1 MTIKEIALNNFRIY
15 KGENIIDLTSSGK
28 KNIYIVSGRNGFGK
42 TTFLMSMVW
51 CLYGKNMQEVDDIY
65 KKEIV
70 DQGGYSKYIVN
81 SLNRLA
87 KSEGDEKFS
96 VSITFSKINIP
107 EVPCKEITITR
118 SYIKTAAL
126 EEVEVLIDGYPS
138 ELAREVGQEI
148 FIREFIMPIEIAKFF
163 FFDAEKIVNL
173 AEVNTAEQRKNLSRA
188 YSEVLGIKKYENL
201 KDELENLQL
210 KLRQESASAT
220 EKGQLRQLEA
230 EVQTCEDRIKENHKL
245 IGEQRERRNEKNKES
260 RDIQE
265 KLIKAGSLITVEELQ
280 KYREQEEELTKK
292 QNELQNELKDSY
304 DIIPFAIAG
313 ETFLDVSRQLRN
325 EANYKA
331 AQFKDENVNDVTN
344 KILTD
349 LLNTPKPSK
358 LAIDH
363 QVHEFYANAF
373 KGLIRKHFFSDTA
386 PLPEDFK
393 VIHEFSDSER
403 NELQAVL
410 SNIKLSFR
418 ESFKRINGDY
428 NQTRNELNIIRRN
441 IKNAEANQEDPIIAD
456 YRKHKDDLDKE
467 VIRIED
473 TISSLDREIGELTN
487 EKTQKGKLIE
497 TLSRKLKVSQNN
509 IEKDEIITRN
519 IGNLKDFITKFKAKK
534 KESLEEQILSGLNT
548 LLHKKGF
555 IKKVEV
561 EIIGDDIDIVLKN
574 ARGEEIKK
582 ESLSKGEQQMYATA
596 LLRGLVEE
604 SDIQFPVFIDSPMQK
619 FDEQHAE
626 NIVKYFY
633 PNISDQVV
641 IFPLINNELKE
652 KEFNI
657 LSKHVAQT
665 YLITNIDEYQSE
677 FNYGVP
683 AMPLAIAQA
692 NANRQSCRAFCYNL
706 FAQRTNPNAAK
717 RIFAAIPNAA

>member
-519 IGNLKDFITKFKAKK
+519 IGNLKDFIAKFKAKK

-574 ARGEEIKK
+574 ARDEEIKK

-596 LLRGLVEE
+596 LLHGLVEE

-665 YLITNIDEYQSE
+665 YLITNIDEYRSE

-692 NANRQSCRAFCYNL
+692 NANRQSCRAFRYNL

-717 RIFAAIPNAA
+717 RIFATIPNAA

>member
-1 MTIKEIALNNFRIY
+1 MTIKEIELYNFRIY
-15 KGENIIDLTSSGK
+15 KDKTPIDLTSVDK
-28 KNIYIVSGRNGFGK
+28 KNIFIVSGRNGFGK

-51 CLYGKNMQEVDDIY
+51 CLYGRNMQEVDDLY

-70 DQGGYSKYIVN
+70 DQGGYSKYIAN
-81 SLNRLA
+81 SLNRQA
-87 KSEGDEKFS
+87 KSEENYNFH
-96 VSITFSKINIP
+96 VSITFTDVNIP
-107 EVPCKEITITR
+107 EVPCKEIIVKR
-118 SYIKTAAL
+118 SYNAKTSVA

-138 ELAREVGQEI
+138 ELAKEVGHEI

-188 YSEVLGIKKYENL
+188 YSEVLGIKKYEDL
-201 KDELENLQL
+201 KNELENLQL
-210 KLRQESASAT
+210 KIRQESASAS
-220 EKGQLRQLEA
+220 EKGQLKQLEI
-230 EVQTCEDRIKENHKL
+230 EVETWEERIKENNRL
-245 IGEQRERRNEKNKES
+245 ILELREKRDEKNKES

-280 KYREQEEELTKK
+280 RFRSQEDELTKR
-292 QNELQNELKDSY
+292 QTELQNELKDSY

-313 ETFLDVSRQLRN
+313 EKFLDVSKQLEN
-325 EANYKA
+325 EASFKA
-331 AQFKDENVNDVTN
+331 AQYKDENVNDVTN

-349 LLNTPKPSK
+349 LLNTPKPEK

-363 QVHEFYANAF
+363 QVHEFYANTF
-373 KGLIRKHFFSDTA
+373 KILIRKHFFSDSS

-403 NELQAVL
+403 HELLTVL
-410 SNIKLSFR
+410 SNIRLSFR

-428 NQTRNELNIIRRN
+428 NQTRNELNTIRRR
-441 IKNAEANQEDPIIAD
+441 IKDAEANQEDPIIAD
-456 YRKHKDDLDKE
+456 YRKHKDELDKE

-473 TISSLDREIGELTN
+473 TISSLDREIGVFGN

-497 TLSRKLKVSQNN
+497 TLSRKLKVTENN
-509 IEKDEIITRN
+509 VEKDAIIARN
-519 IGNLKDFITKFKAKK
+519 ISNLKDFIAKFKAKK
-534 KESLEEQILSGLNT
+534 KESLESQILNGLDT

-561 EIIGDDIDIVLKN
+561 EIIGEDIDILLKN
-574 ARGEEIKK
+574 GRGEEIKK

-604 SDIQFPVFIDSPMQK
+604 SDIEFPVFIDSPMQK

-626 NIVKYFY
+626 NIVRYFY

-641 IFPLINNELKE
+641 IFPLINKELTQR
-652 KEFNI
+652 EFNI
-657 LSKHVAQT
+657 LSTHIART
-665 YLITNIDEYQSE
+665 YLINNLNEDKSE
-677 FNYGVP
+677 FLQVEPEYFFKTYDI
-683 AMPLAIAQA
+683 MYYDA
-692 NANRQSCRAFCYNL
+692 N
-706 FAQRTNPNAAK
+706 
-717 RIFAAIPNAA
+717 

>member
-1 MTIKEIALNNFRIY
+1 MIIKDIKLYNFRIY
-15 KGENIIDLTSSGK
+15 KGENIIDLNTTGK
-28 KNIYIVSGRNGFGK
+28 KNIFIISGRNGFGK

-51 CLYGKNMQEVDDIY
+51 CLYGKNMQEVDDLY

-87 KSEGDEKFS
+87 KTEEDYNFS
-96 VSITFSKINIP
+96 VSITFTDVNIP
-107 EVPCKEITITR
+107 EVPCKEIVVER
-118 SYIKTAAL
+118 SYNAKTSIAD
-126 EEVEVLIDGYPS
+126 EVEVLIDGYPS
-138 ELAREVGQEI
+138 ELAKEVGQEI

-163 FFDAEKIVNL
+163 FFDAEKIVSL
-173 AEVNTAEQRKNLSRA
+173 AEVNTLEQRKSLSRA
-188 YSEVLGIKKYENL
+188 YSEVLGIKKYEDI
-201 KDELENLQL
+201 KYELENLQL
-210 KLRQESASAT
+210 KIRQESASAL

-230 EVQTCEDRIKENHKL
+230 EVETCEERVKENNRL
-245 IGEQRERRNEKNKES
+245 IEEQREKKSERNKES

-280 KYREQEEELTKK
+280 RLRTREEDLIRQ
-292 QNELQNELKDSY
+292 QNDLQNELKDSY

-313 ETFLDVSRQLRN
+313 EKFLDVFRQLEN
-325 EANYKA
+325 ESNFRA
-331 AQFKDENVNDVTN
+331 AQFKDENVNDITN
-344 KILTD
+344 KVLTD
-349 LLNTPKPSK
+349 LLNIPKPAK

-373 KGLIRKHFFSDTA
+373 KNLIRKHFFSDNA
-386 PLPEDFK
+386 PLSEDFK
-393 VIHEFSDSER
+393 IIHEFSDSEK
-403 NELQAVL
+403 NELHAVL
-410 SNIKLSFR
+410 NNLKFSFR

-428 NQTRNELNIIRRN
+428 NQTRNELNNIRRS

-456 YRKHKDDLDKE
+456 YRMQKDNLDKE

-473 TISSLDREIGELTN
+473 TISSLDREIGELIN
-487 EKTQKGKLIE
+487 EKSQKGKHIE
-497 TLSRKLKVSQNN
+497 TLSKKLKVSENN
-509 IEKDEIITRN
+509 IEKDAIISRN
-519 IGNLKDFITKFKAKK
+519 IGNLKDFISKFKAKK
-534 KESLEEQILSGLNT
+534 KQSLEEQILDGLNT

-561 EIIGDDIDIVLKN
+561 EIIGDDINIILKN

-626 NIVKYFY
+626 NIVRYFY

-641 IFPLINNELKE
+641 IFPLIGKELNERE
-652 KEFNI
+652 YEI
-657 LSKHVAQT
+657 LSNHIAQT
-665 YLITNIDEYQSE
+665 FLINNIHEDKSE
-677 FNYGVP
+677 FLPVDPKKFIETYNKMYS
-683 AMPLAIAQA
+683 
-692 NANRQSCRAFCYNL
+692 NAD
-706 FAQRTNPNAAK
+706 
-717 RIFAAIPNAA
+717 